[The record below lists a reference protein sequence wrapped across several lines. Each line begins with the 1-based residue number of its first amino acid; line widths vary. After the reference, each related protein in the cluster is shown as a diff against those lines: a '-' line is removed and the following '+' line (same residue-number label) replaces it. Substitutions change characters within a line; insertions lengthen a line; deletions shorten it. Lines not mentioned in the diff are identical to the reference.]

1 MYIFNLTAVMIIVAL
16 FKKLFKVT
24 RKENKKTF
32 LTYSVLL
39 LINAMRNVFLNDL
52 QTTNKKKRKNK

>member
-1 MYIFNLTAVMIIVAL
+1 MYVFNLTAVMIIVAL

-24 RKENKKTF
+24 RKENNKKTF

-39 LINAMRNVFLNDL
+39 SINAMRNVF
-52 QTTNKKKRKNK
+52 